1 MHSHQVEFQRKIK
14 KICIVPVK
22 NFTFAMSTQIF
33 IMQTI
38 DNFNFTGKK
47 ALIRV
52 DYNVPLDAEFNITD
66 TNRIDATIPT
76 INKILNTGGSV
87 ILMSHLG
94 RPKGGPE
101 EKFSLK
107 HLLKYLSQKLNRP
120 VLFADDCIGKQ
131 AVILSGG
138 LKPGE
143 VLLLE
148 NLRFHK
154 EEEKGDEGF
163 ARKLANLGDV
173 YVNDA
178 FGTAHRAH
186 ASTAVIA
193 KFFPDN
199 KMFGYVMANEIISL
213 DKCMK
218 TAARPFTAI
227 LGGAKVSTKIEIINH
242 LMDKVDNLI
251 IGGGMMFT
259 FIKALGGETGASMVE
274 EEYVELAK
282 NIVEG
287 AKSLGVNLYIPPDAI
302 IADAFSNDA
311 NKKISSAY
319 DIPLPWLGLDIGP
332 SAIQKFRHVIGKSAT
347 ILWNGPMGV
356 FEMNSFEEGTKNI
369 AEAIAEATATGSF
382 SLVGGGDSVAAVN
395 KYNLADKVSYVSTGG
410 GAMLEYIEGK
420 ELPGIKAI
428 LD

>member
-1 MHSHQVEFQRKIK
+1 MK
-14 KICIVPVK
+14 
-22 NFTFAMSTQIF
+22 
-33 IMQTI
+33 TI
-38 DNFNFTGKK
+38 DDFNFEGKR

-52 DYNVPLDAEFNITD
+52 DFNVPLDSQFNITD

-76 INKILNTGGSV
+76 INKILAGGGSV

-101 EKFSLK
+101 DKFSLR
-107 HLLKYLSQKLNRP
+107 HLLSYLSSKLNRP
-120 VLFADDCIGKQ
+120 VQFADDCIGSS
-131 AVILSGG
+131 ASTMSSA

-148 NLRFHK
+148 NLRFYK
-154 EEEKGDEGF
+154 EEEKGDETF
-163 ARKLANLGDV
+163 AKKLASLGDM

-193 KFFPDN
+193 EFFPET
-199 KMFGYVMANEIISL
+199 KMFGYVMANEILNL
-213 DKCMK
+213 DKCIK
-218 TAARPFTAI
+218 EARRPFTAI

-259 FIKALGGETGASMVE
+259 FIRALGGETGASLVE
-274 EEYVELAK
+274 DEYIELAK
-282 NIVEG
+282 NIIEG
-287 AKSLGVNLYIPPDAI
+287 AKALGVNLYIPPDAI

-311 NKKISSAY
+311 NKKLASAY

-332 SAIQKFRHVIGKSAT
+332 SAIQKFRHVIEKSST

-356 FEMNSFEEGTKNI
+356 FEMNNYEEGTKSI
-369 AEAIAEATATGSF
+369 ALAIAEATARGSF
-382 SLVGGGDSVAAVN
+382 SLIGGGDSVAAIN
-395 KYNLADKVSYVSTGG
+395 KYELADKVSYVSTGG